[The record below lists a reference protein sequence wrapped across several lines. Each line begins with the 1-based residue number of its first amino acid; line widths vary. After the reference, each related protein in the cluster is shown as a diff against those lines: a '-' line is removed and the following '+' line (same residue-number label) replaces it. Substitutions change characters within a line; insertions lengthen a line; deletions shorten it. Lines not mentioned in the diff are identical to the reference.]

1 VQGKSV
7 QFNKMGL
14 LRLLHLLFL
23 CSEASRISNAFTPTP
38 SFHNTKSPSVL
49 SAVSSE
55 TSQSSLPT
63 VEFVDPQTGC
73 EVVLLGCFHGTESSS
88 QDVKRVVTPG
98 TNVVALELCSLRF
111 ADLRREQQEPET
123 NRPWIIA
130 YLDMISKTVQKR
142 GLPTGLAA
150 AVLAG
155 FSGFQ
160 SAISGFVPGLEFK
173 TAIEQSIMYECDIVL
188 VDQVVDETLR
198 QIGSLPRI
206 SWHMNVPSNI
216 TNTLA
221 EWKLHSTSL
230 RRAIIGDENLPRV
243 QLGEFLFR
251 NSASIQDLI
260 RLTIPPISMSLL
272 LAQMTS
278 SIAMA
283 NELVVVQ
290 DYSAPELIFHWFA
303 SAGVIFSSFVG
314 LTLPAVKVI
323 ITERDVVL
331 TNGIQAACKQAGDGG
346 RVVAV
351 LGFLHVNGVAKRMI
365 ENEI

>member
-1 VQGKSV
+1 VNPYNSK
-7 QFNKMGL
+7 KMGL

-55 TSQSSLPT
+55 TPLSSLPT

-88 QDVKRVVTPG
+88 QDVKRVVTPE

-111 ADLRREQQEPET
+111 EDLRRAEQEPET
-123 NRPWIIA
+123 KRPWVIA

-173 TAIEQSIMYECDIVL
+173 TAMEQSIMYECD
-188 VDQVVDETLR
+188 
-198 QIGSLPRI
+198 
-206 SWHMNVPSNI
+206 MNVPSNI
-216 TNTLA
+216 TNTVA

-251 NSASIQDLI
+251 NPAAIQDLT
-260 RLTIPPISMSLL
+260 RLTIPPISMFLL
-272 LAQMTS
+272 LVQMTS
-278 SIAMA
+278 SSAMA

-290 DYSAPELIFHWFA
+290 DSSALELIFHWFA

-323 ITERDVVL
+323 ITERDAVL